1 MEDEIFFN
9 INLFFRVNK
18 NIFLNIFIEYYL
30 GENKYDI
37 NVYKIKNY
45 IDEIKLDKNF
55 NKTLSSI
62 SNNIIKNLQNKVI
75 ETITTSIK
83 EKINSFYNMNN
94 QGINDLKILINKIIT
109 NQLPEDMIT
118 INDLINNYIILVK
131 NQNNKFYLDLGKL
144 LLIY

>member
-18 NIFLNIFIEYYL
+18 NIFLNNFIEYYL

-62 SNNIIKNLQNKVI
+62 SNNIIKNLKNKVI

-83 EKINSFYNMNN
+83 EEN
-94 QGINDLKILINKIIT
+94 
-109 NQLPEDMIT
+109 
-118 INDLINNYIILVK
+118 
-131 NQNNKFYLDLGKL
+131 
-144 LLIY
+144 

>member
-18 NIFLNIFIEYYL
+18 NIFLNNFIEYYL

-45 IDEIKLDKNF
+45 IDESKLDKNF

-94 QGINDLKILINKIIT
+94 QGINALKILINKIIT

>member
-18 NIFLNIFIEYYL
+18 NIFLNNFIEYYL